1 MATRRDMINHIIRF
15 GFFTLVAL
23 VLVAVLFSLKIMFF
37 PLIAALLLKF
47 LLQPVVNYFETRGMK
62 RLTAIITIYLV
73 IVAVAGAALLLLIPV
88 LVKEAENFT
97 TNMPVYEKMLETAL
111 GKVREMILLK
121 FPTASESV
129 PDLYALVHTKIEQQS
144 SQIMSSIPQYATSAL
159 SILSIAALV
168 PIITFFY
175 LADGHLIQKA
185 LFKMAPNRYFE
196 MFVLLSDKI
205 MGAVQAFIRGQL
217 IDALAVGI
225 LTSIGLALIGLPYFM
240 VIGIIAGLGNLIPY
254 LGPIIGFMP
263 AFLVLMVSPAGFST
277 IGLVKIIVVFAMV
290 QFLEGTF
297 VYPIAVGKSV
307 NLHPL
312 VVIIG
317 ISIGGMLAG
326 IIGMV
331 IVIPVICVMKVTLE
345 VMYSYLKQYSII

>member
-1 MATRRDMINHIIRF
+1 MATRRDMANHIIRF

-23 VLVAVLFSLKIMFF
+23 VLAALLFSFKIMFF
-37 PLIAALLLKF
+37 PIVAGLLLKF
-47 LLQPVVNYFETRGMK
+47 LLQPVVNYLETHGMK
-62 RLTAIITIYLV
+62 RLTAIIAIYLV
-73 IVAVAGAALLLLIPV
+73 IIALAGAALVLFIPL

-97 TNMPVYEKMLETAL
+97 ANMPAYEKLLEGAL
-111 GKVREMILLK
+111 VKVRELILLK
-121 FPTASESV
+121 FPAAAESV
-129 PDLYALVHTKIEQQS
+129 PDLYGLVHAKIEEQS
-144 SQIMSSIPQYATSAL
+144 AQMMSSIPRYATSAL
-159 SILSIAALV
+159 SILSVAALV
-168 PIITFFY
+168 PVITFFY

-185 LFKMAPNRYFE
+185 LFKLAPNRYFE

-217 IDALAVGI
+217 IDACAVGV
-225 LTSIGLALIGLPYFM
+225 LTSIGLAIIGLPFFM

-254 LGPIIGFMP
+254 LGPVIGFLP

-277 IGLVKIIVVFAMV
+277 IGLVKIIVVFVMV

-317 ISIGGMLAG
+317 ITIGGMLGG

-331 IVIPVICVMKVTLE
+331 IVIPVISVMKVTIE

>member
-1 MATRRDMINHIIRF
+1 MATQRGMANHIIRF
-15 GFFTLVAL
+15 GFFALVAL
-23 VLVAVLFSLKIMFF
+23 VFGALLFSFKIMFF
-37 PLIAALLLKF
+37 PLLAALLLKF
-47 LLQPVVNYFETRGMK
+47 LLQPVVNYLETRGMK
-62 RLTAIITIYLV
+62 RLTAIVAVYLV
-73 IVAVAGAALLLLIPV
+73 IITLAGAALVLLIPV
-88 LVKEAENFT
+88 LIQEAENFT
-97 TNMPVYEKMLETAL
+97 ANMPAYEKLLENAL
-111 GKVREMILLK
+111 VKVRAMILLK
-121 FPTASESV
+121 FPAAAETI
-129 PDLYALVHTKIEQQS
+129 PDLYGLVHIKIEEQS
-144 SQIMSSIPQYATSAL
+144 GRIMSSIPRYATSVL
-159 SILSIAALV
+159 SVLSIAALV
-168 PIITFFY
+168 PVITFFY

-185 LFKMAPNRYFE
+185 LFKLAPNRYFE

-225 LTSIGLALIGLPYFM
+225 LTSVGLAIIGLPFFL

-254 LGPIIGFMP
+254 LGPVIGFLP
-263 AFLVLMVSPAGFST
+263 AFMVLMVSPAGFST
-277 IGLVKIIVVFAMV
+277 IGLVKIIVVFVMV

-317 ISIGGMLAG
+317 ITIGGMLGG

-331 IVIPVICVMKVTLE
+331 IVIPVISVMKVTLE
-345 VMYSYLKQYSII
+345 VMYTYLKQYSII